1 MLNIMT
7 KITFLL
13 TQCSSFR
20 IVNFLFQSNSGV
32 VDNELGKDNK
42 SLSILTYANGP
53 GFYDHLSVEDGNLT
67 RLEINETDHTIF
79 EYHQPSAA
87 PTKSES
93 HSGSDVGIFAIG
105 NLSSF

>member
-1 MLNIMT
+1 MT
-7 KITFLL
+7 KIIFLL
-13 TQCSSFR
+13 TQCSSFKS
-20 IVNFLFQSNSGV
+20 VNFHFQSNSGV

-53 GFYDHLSVEDGNLT
+53 GFYDHLSVENGTVT
-67 RLEINETDHTIF
+67 RLEIKDVNHTDF

>member
-1 MLNIMT
+1 MLRIMT
-7 KITFLL
+7 KIT
-13 TQCSSFR
+13 QCSSLKN
-20 IVNFLFQSNSGV
+20 INFLFQSNSGV
-32 VDNELGKDNK
+32 VDNELGKDSK

-53 GFYDHLSVEDGNLT
+53 GFYDHLSVENDTVT
-67 RLEINETDHTIF
+67 RLEIKDVNHTDF

-105 NLSSF
+105 KFWLF